1 MPKPLAKAIRGI
13 PTGHRWNPSQALTL
27 FAYEGLALLVEASE
41 RGGVV
46 AARIY
51 APLMAGYQGPADA
64 DQARA
69 VHGAVLAYLEAVRH
83 APPFADV
90 LTALHADLL
99 GHHGGNGLGQHFT
112 PWDLSCLASSLAH
125 DHRKRHPREM
135 GLARVYEPC
144 TGAGGLV
151 LAQLQDFEG
160 DLAGVRVEANDL
172 DPLCAALTALQ
183 LLANQMMHRKA
194 LGECVV
200 TVGDALVGRGG
211 VRLGF
216 ASVGVRAALKPIST
230 PWEAFEV
237 VAAGW
242 GHE

>member
-1 MPKPLAKAIRGI
+1 MPKALSKAIRAI
-13 PTGHRWNPSQALTL
+13 PTGARWSPSQALTL

-112 PWDLSCLASSLAH
+112 PWDLSRLASSLAH
-125 DHRKRHPREM
+125 DHRKRHPREA
-135 GLARVYEPC
+135 GPARLYEPC

-151 LAQLQDFEG
+151 LAPLQDYDG
-160 DLAGVRVEANDL
+160 DLGAVRVAANDL
-172 DPLCAALTALQ
+172 DPLCVALTALQ
-183 LLANQMMHRKA
+183 LLAGQMVHGKA
-194 LGECVV
+194 LGEVVV
-200 TVGDALVGRGG
+200 TVGDALTGREG
-211 VRLGF
+211 LGF
-216 ASVGVRAALKPIST
+216 VSVAVQALPVST
-230 PWEAFEV
+230 PWAAYEEA
-237 VAAGW
+237 AALW
-242 GHE
+242 RAA